1 MNYKKVQKKVYNALK
16 KNGTSAVLYHPN
28 GTKTYD
34 KTTNTYTEEKD
45 ECKGFVLVSA
55 YKVEKIDGE
64 NIKAGDVSLLC
75 NFSVRPEISDV
86 IKTKAGKQYTVVFIE
101 PVSPDD
107 ETDIMYTVQ
116 GR

>member
-1 MNYKKVQKKVYNALK
+1 MNYKTIQKKAYNAIK
-16 KNGTSAVLYHPN
+16 KNGTSAILYHST
-28 GTKTYD
+28 GKKTYD
-34 KTTNTYTEEKD
+34 KTTNTYTEDKD
-45 ECKGFVLVSA
+45 EYNGFVLVSTFKA
-55 YKVEKIDGE
+55 EKINGE

-75 NFSVRPEISDV
+75 TFPARPVISDV
-86 IKTKAGKQYTVVFIE
+86 IKTKSGKQYTAVFVE